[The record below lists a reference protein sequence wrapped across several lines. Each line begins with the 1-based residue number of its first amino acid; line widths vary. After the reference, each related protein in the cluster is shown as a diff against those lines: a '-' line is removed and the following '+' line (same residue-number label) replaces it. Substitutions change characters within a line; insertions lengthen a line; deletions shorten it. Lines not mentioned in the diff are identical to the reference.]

1 MKINVVIPNY
11 NGSDLIS
18 KNLPSVLDSLKSY
31 SDSIITIV
39 DDGSEEKDYQKLKDF
54 ISSLNNTIK
63 IDLIRHEKNK
73 GFSSAVNKGA
83 LALDAELLVILN
95 SDVSPEEGFLAP
107 VIKDF
112 ENNNKLFG
120 VGCLDKSEEEKG
132 KIVLRGRG
140 IGFWKRG
147 FVVHKKGETDKSN
160 TFWVS
165 GGSSIIRAKLFKYF
179 GGYDEIYNPFYWED
193 IDLSYRAKKAG
204 YELMFENKS
213 VVTHRHSEGS
223 IRKHYSKS
231 SITKIAYRNQF
242 IFVWKNIT
250 DTSLILSH
258 FVFLP
263 YHLFWA
269 ILRLDPAFF
278 EGFFLAL
285 MRLPDI
291 IKRRNKQKR
300 EYSKKDF
307 ELLFKK

>member
-1 MKINVVIPNY
+1 MKINVIIPNY
-11 NGSDLIS
+11 NGADLIS
-18 KNLPSVLDSLKSY
+18 KNLPSVLDSLKDY

-54 ISSLNNTIK
+54 VSGLNNKIK
-63 IDLIRHEKNK
+63 IDLVRYEKNK

-83 LALDAELLVILN
+83 LASDAELLVILN

-112 ENNNKLFG
+112 EENDNLFG
-120 VGCLDKSEEEKG
+120 VGCLDKSEEEEG
-132 KIVLRGRG
+132 IVLRGRG
-140 IGFWKRG
+140 VGFWKRG
-147 FVVHKKGETDKSN
+147 FVVHKKGEADKSD
-160 TFWVS
+160 TFWLS
-165 GGSSIIRAKLFKYF
+165 GGSSIIRAKLFKSF

-193 IDLSYRAKKAG
+193 IDLSYRARKAG
-204 YELMFENKS
+204 YDIKFENKS

-231 SITKIAYRNQF
+231 SITKISYRNQF

-250 DTSLILSH
+250 DTVLIFSH

-263 YHLFWA
+263 YHMLKA
-269 ILRLDPAFF
+269 VLRFDLAFF
-278 EGFFLAL
+278 EGLSLAV

-291 IKRRNKQKR
+291 IKRRNKQKD
-300 EYSKKDF
+300 ENLKKDF
-307 ELLFKK
+307 ELFSKE